1 MNDRELSLVRAIGEE
16 FSCAISSLREEFTKS
31 LEVHKNSFNEALL
44 QIKKTVD
51 QLPREEKTDLEGMV
65 SAAVS
70 SAISDLPVP
79 ASPELPDIALIVSE
93 AVSKLPIPEDGK
105 SITADDVKPMLQE
118 MVNAAVATIPKPE
131 NGKDFDPDLLN
142 LAVADAVNA
151 LPKPTD
157 GRDALNLEVQPSIDQ
172 SKSYDRGIFATHNGG
187 LWRSYEKTHGMRG
200 WECLVDGVSGIEIS
214 QGDQRQFTLTVNR
227 ASGNA
232 DTKSFDVPLMLYRG
246 VFKAEQ
252 SYLAGDTVTW
262 GGSLW
267 HCDEPTSDKPGE
279 VGSKGWTL
287 AAKRGRDGR
296 DKT

>member
-44 QIKKTVD
+44 QIKNAVN

-79 ASPELPDIALIVSE
+79 ASPELPDIDLMVSE

-157 GRDALNLEVQPSIDQ
+157 GRDALNLEVQPSIDP

-246 VFKAEQ
+246 VFKAEK

-267 HCDEPTSDKPGE
+267 HCDEPTSYKPGE

>member
-1 MNDRELSLVRAIGEE
+1 MNERELSLVKAIGDELN
-16 FSCAISSLREEFTKS
+16 SAISSLRDEFSKS
-31 LEVHKNSFNEALL
+31 LELHKKSFNEALL
-44 QIKKTVD
+44 QIKNSVD
-51 QLPREEKTDLEGMV
+51 QLPIEEKTDLEQMV

-70 SAISDLPVP
+70 SAISAIP
-79 ASPELPDIALIVSE
+79 APESPELPDISLMVSE
-93 AVSKLPIPEDGK
+93 AVSKLPTPEDGK

-157 GRDALNLEVQPSIDQ
+157 GRDALNLEVQPSIDP
-172 SKSYDRGIFATHNGG
+172 SKNYDRGIFATHNGG

>member
-1 MNDRELSLVRAIGEE
+1 MNERELSLVKAIGDEVN
-16 FSCAISSLREEFTKS
+16 SAISSLRDEFSKS
-31 LEVHKNSFNEALL
+31 LELHKKSFNEALL
-44 QIKKTVD
+44 QIKNSVD
-51 QLPREEKTDLEGMV
+51 QHPREEKTDLQEMV
-65 SAAVS
+65 SAAIS
-70 SAISDLPVP
+70 SAISAIP
-79 ASPELPDIALIVSE
+79 APESPELPDIALMVSE
-93 AVSKLPIPEDGK
+93 AVSKLRAPEDGK

-118 MVNAAVATIPKPE
+118 MVDAAVATIPKPE

-142 LAVADAVNA
+142 QAVADAVNA
-151 LPKPTD
+151 IPKPQD
-157 GRDALNLEVQPSIDQ
+157 GRDALNLEVQPSIDP

>member
-1 MNDRELSLVRAIGEE
+1 
-16 FSCAISSLREEFTKS
+16 
-31 LEVHKNSFNEALL
+31 
-44 QIKKTVD
+44 
-51 QLPREEKTDLEGMV
+51 
-65 SAAVS
+65 
-70 SAISDLPVP
+70 
-79 ASPELPDIALIVSE
+79 
-93 AVSKLPIPEDGK
+93 
-105 SITADDVKPMLQE
+105 MLQE

-157 GRDALNLEVQPSIDQ
+157 GRDALNLEVQPSIDP
-172 SKSYDRGIFATHNGG
+172 SKNYDRGIFATHNGG